1 MQKGIVPNGCAQD
14 MLSRRTHG
22 RLSIFDARYWLRDL
36 ILAVLMAL
44 IATFFFYQPV
54 EVEGTSML
62 PELGNHERVF
72 VNKII
77 YHVEPIRRGDIIVF
91 HYPLDPAKSFIKRV
105 VGLPGDWISIKDGH
119 VYVNGKLL
127 KESYIP
133 PGYLGHETCLPV
145 HVGPHHYYV
154 LGDHR
159 AFSDDSRVWGTVDQ
173 KYVYGEASFA
183 FWPPSEIGSLN

>member
-1 MQKGIVPNGCAQD
+1 
-14 MLSRRTHG
+14 MLNRRTHG
-22 RLSIFDARYWLRDL
+22 RCSVFGARYWLRDL

-44 IATFFFYQPV
+44 IVTFFFYQPV

-62 PELGNHERVF
+62 PELANHERVF

-105 VGLPGDWISIKDGH
+105 VGLPGDWISIRDGH
-119 VYVNGKLL
+119 VSVNGKLL

-145 HVGPHHYYV
+145 HVGLHHYYV

-159 AFSDDSRVWGTVDQ
+159 DFSDDSRVWGTVDQ
-173 KYVYGEASFA
+173 KFVYGEAAFA